1 MQVTEPSKIIQSF
14 YEFFVSVGANL
25 ASTLSESLRA
35 FEVPLNI
42 TLKRYLEI
50 VTLNFIKSA
59 LQKSYPSKIVCKQK
73 RLLAMI

>member
-25 ASTLSESLRA
+25 ASTLSESLRS
-35 FEVPLNI
+35 FEYY
-42 TLKRYLEI
+42 TEERYLEM